1 MSIASDAI
9 ERMYRR
15 ILLVIGRGR
24 IKTGKDD
31 GSVQMQQVSLGQ
43 AETFDDVP
51 RLCEYGFNSMPPAES
66 DAVMVFVGGNRL
78 DGVII
83 ATGHQMYRMR
93 SLKPGEVALSDDR
106 GQSIYLSQAGIVIN
120 GGGLPIKL
128 MNSPEVTL
136 DAPTVHLTG
145 NLNIDGDVMVQQ
157 NITAQVDIMDHGNK
171 SMRAM
176 RDVFNGH
183 DHTVTKVQPG
193 GGAAK
198 SDPPNQRE

>member
-1 MSIASDAI
+1 MSASSEAI
-9 ERMYRR
+9 ERLYRR
-15 ILLVIGRGR
+15 VLLMIGRGR

-31 GSVQMQQVSLGQ
+31 GAAQLQQVRLGQ
-43 AETFDDVP
+43 YETFDDVP
-51 RLCEYGFNSMPPAES
+51 RMAEYGFNSMPPAES

-83 ATGHQMYRMR
+83 GTGNQMYRMR
-93 SLKPGEVALSDDR
+93 NLKPGEVSISDDR
-106 GQSIYLSQAGIVIN
+106 GQSVHLSQDGIVIK
-120 GGGLPIKL
+120 GGGLPIKI
-128 MNSPEVTL
+128 MDSPEMTIDV
-136 DAPTVHLTG
+136 PTVHLTG
-145 NLNIDGDVMVQQ
+145 NLNIDGDVMVQK
-157 NITAQVDIMDHGNK
+157 NITAQMDIMDQGNK